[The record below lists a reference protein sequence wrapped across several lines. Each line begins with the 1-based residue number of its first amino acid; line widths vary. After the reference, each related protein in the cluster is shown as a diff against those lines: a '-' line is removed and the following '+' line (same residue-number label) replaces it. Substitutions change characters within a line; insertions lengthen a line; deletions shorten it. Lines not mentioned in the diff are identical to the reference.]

1 MMLACYFLEK
11 PIEFFENKI
20 SVIVIENQKL
30 FRKAI
35 CEFIGQSEGKG
46 GSFILSENFEPLE
59 FSKKV
64 AIIPDIFNIDF
75 SSKKILAKINQEIC
89 ENFSENEKFYKV
101 RILLNEIGY
110 DVISDSDFDLQF
122 SEIEFFENIVKIFD
136 FRINSDEMEFIDKVI
151 EYMKFQRSV
160 FGKEVFVFINLKS
173 CLAEEE
179 IESFYQWAFYNK
191 FKVLLIESFQRDVPL
206 KNENIVIIDRD
217 LCEIY

>member
-1 MMLACYFLEK
+1 MLLKTKNFSEK
-11 PIEFFENKI
+11 PYANLLD
-20 SVIVIENQKL
+20 NQKGKAEAL
-30 FRKAI
+30 FFRK
-35 CEFIGQSEGKG
+35 
-46 GSFILSENFEPLE
+46 ILNRWNFPKRLQL
-59 FSKKV
+59 
-64 AIIPDIFNIDF
+64 FNIDF

-160 FGKEVFVFINLKS
+160 FGK
-173 CLAEEE
+173 
-179 IESFYQWAFYNK
+179 
-191 FKVLLIESFQRDVPL
+191 
-206 KNENIVIIDRD
+206 
-217 LCEIY
+217 